1 MQETDEEFGQFEREE
16 MPPLEMFEALFEAR
30 SWACERVAEDELSA
44 EYKGSWTSYQLRIVS
59 REEDPVAQMLIL
71 PDISAGKSRRA
82 ELYETL
88 ALINEQ
94 LWLGHF
100 DLWSNNGV
108 ILFRHA
114 MTLGA
119 SGLID
124 IEQAQTLIDA
134 AIDECERFY
143 PVFQFVLWGGKS
155 PAEAIASALIDT
167 YGEA

>member
-1 MQETDEEFGQFEREE
+1 MREADEEYAGFEREE
-16 MPPLEMFEALFEAR
+16 MPPLDMFEALFDAR
-30 SWACERVAEDELSA
+30 SWSYDRVTEDELSA
-44 EYKGSWTSYQLRIVS
+44 EYKGSWTSYQMRIVS
-59 REEDPVAQMLIL
+59 REEDPVAQLLIL
-71 PDISAGKSRRA
+71 PDISVGKSRRA
-82 ELYETL
+82 ELYEAL

-94 LWLGHF
+94 LWMGHF

-114 MTLGA
+114 VALG
-119 SGLID
+119 SDGMID
-124 IEQAQTLIDA
+124 IAQAQTLIDA

>member
-1 MQETDEEFGQFEREE
+1 MAEAEDNFGSFERDE
-16 MPPLEMFEALFEAR
+16 MPPIEMFEALFAAR
-30 SWACERVAEDELSA
+30 SWSHERITDDELSA

-59 REEDPVAQMLIL
+59 RDEDPVAQMLIL
-71 PDISAGKSRRA
+71 PDISVSKSHHK

-88 ALINEQ
+88 ALVNEQ

-108 ILFRHA
+108 VLFRHA

-124 IEQAQTLIDA
+124 VEQAQTLVDA